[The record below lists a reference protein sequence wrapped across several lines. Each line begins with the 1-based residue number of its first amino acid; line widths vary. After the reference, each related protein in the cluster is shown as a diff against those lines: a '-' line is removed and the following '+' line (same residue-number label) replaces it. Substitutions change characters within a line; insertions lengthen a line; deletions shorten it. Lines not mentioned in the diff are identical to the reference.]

1 MTARMN
7 RRLFGMLSKRLDEL
21 GLDEIDDTRDDRGK
35 RWRLGALL
43 RATLGAMVA
52 GAKSLAKVEDLSAR
66 MSQPTRRLLGIRK
79 RLPDTTLRNALC
91 TIEPDKLRSPL
102 HALVRK
108 AQRRKALEPDELP
121 FGIVS
126 LDGKGFSIPSSDDW
140 YAQRQTP
147 GEDASLTGIVRTV
160 TATLT
165 SSAAKP
171 IIDVTPIAA
180 HTNEM
185 GVFAQALDALCKAY
199 RGVDLFQLV
208 TYDAGACSA
217 HNATLVRGRDL
228 HYLFGLTAGQP
239 TLLREAKHWLGSR
252 NADEADAVSE
262 DFERGNRVV
271 RRLFIGQV
279 TVMLDGWEHLRTV
292 LRIQTETFDGTATPR
307 LDERYFISSMPSVRL
322 TPDHW
327 LLVARRHWGVET
339 SHQILD
345 TAFEEDA
352 HPWIE
357 ACPRAALVVAI
368 LRRIAYTTLALFR
381 SFTQRSDERRA
392 APWKTLMTD
401 LFVAL
406 SSTTEL
412 ELRDPKPLRP
422 R

>member
-171 IIDVTPIAA
+171 IIDVTPIPA

-185 GVFAQALDALCKAY
+185 GVL
-199 RGVDLFQLV
+199 R
-208 TYDAGACSA
+208 AGARCAVQSLSRGGSVPA
-217 HNATLVRGRDL
+217 RHLRRGR
-228 HYLFGLTAGQP
+228 
-239 TLLREAKHWLGSR
+239 LLGTQRKSR
-252 NADEADAVSE
+252 ARPRFALLIRSHRRPAHAPA
-262 DFERGNRVV
+262 RGK
-271 RRLFIGQV
+271 
-279 TVMLDGWEHLRTV
+279 
-292 LRIQTETFDGTATPR
+292 
-307 LDERYFISSMPSVRL
+307 
-322 TPDHW
+322 
-327 LLVARRHWGVET
+327 
-339 SHQILD
+339 
-345 TAFEEDA
+345 
-352 HPWIE
+352 
-357 ACPRAALVVAI
+357 
-368 LRRIAYTTLALFR
+368 TLARLAKCR
-381 SFTQRSDERRA
+381 
-392 APWKTLMTD
+392 
-401 LFVAL
+401 
-406 SSTTEL
+406 
-412 ELRDPKPLRP
+412 
-422 R
+422 